1 MIIPSFMGRKESLL
15 VMPKIMI
22 LGNERGI
29 TFLYQEELND
39 VLGIDS
45 VSFADFDKAFSRLST
60 EKFDLFLYDPDDG
73 DVGLDHKEAITRIHL
88 AYPNMPILVA
98 SVRADKASYGDYFV
112 LKGDLPSLILKVCQI
127 LQMDMQMALD
137 HYFDIGKDLVI
148 ERIEKPKKEVKIF
161 ICYAREDFGQ
171 ADRIYRR
178 LGFEKYIPW
187 MDRKN
192 IVGGQDWDLEI
203 TRMIEEESNFFLAC
217 LSNNSV
223 SKEGYVQKELKK
235 GFEILDKQPEGRIY
249 LIPVRLD
256 ECKVPQRLKNLH
268 WVNLFEFQGMEN
280 LLRAIGEGC
289 KQKGYT

>member
-1 MIIPSFMGRKESLL
+1 
-15 VMPKIMI
+15 MI
-22 LGNERGI
+22 LGKEESL
-29 TFLYQEELND
+29 TYLYQEELND

-45 VSFADFDKAFSRLST
+45 VSFDDLDKAFSRLST
-60 EKFDLFLYDPDDG
+60 EKFDLFLFD
-73 DVGLDHKEAITRIHL
+73 LDLWGSEQEHKEAITKINL
-88 AYPNMPILVA
+88 AYPNMPILVI
-98 SVRADKASYGDYFV
+98 SMHGDKASYGDYFV
-112 LKGDLPSLILKVCQI
+112 LKGDMPSLILKVCKI
-127 LQMDMQMALD
+127 LQMDIQMVLD
-137 HYFDIGKDLVI
+137 YYFDVGKDLVI
-148 ERIEKPKKEVKIF
+148 ETIEKPKKEVKIF

-178 LGFEKYIPW
+178 LKFEKYIPW
-187 MDRKN
+187 MDKKN

-235 GFEILDKQPEGRIY
+235 GFEILDRQPEGRIY

-256 ECKVPQRLKNLH
+256 ECKVPQRLKKLH

-289 KQKGYT
+289 KQKGFT